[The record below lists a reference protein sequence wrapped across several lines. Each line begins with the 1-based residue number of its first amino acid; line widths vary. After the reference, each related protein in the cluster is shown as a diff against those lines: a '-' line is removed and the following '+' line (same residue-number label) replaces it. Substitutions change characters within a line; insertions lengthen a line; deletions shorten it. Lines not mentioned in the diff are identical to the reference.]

1 MKAMKYF
8 CICILIG
15 QFFINPIFSSADEL
29 TLESEKEK
37 SSLVAEEKIGEQ
49 EKIRNSKTIVDEK
62 AISYTSQFSSSDIT
76 GSIVDSGENGT
87 SKWTLDENGIL
98 EIGEGNLGPSSEFG
112 PWKDEIRSQTKK
124 VVFSGHVVAESTSLW
139 ALFAGFENLTN
150 LDTSQVTVMD
160 FLFSGDTKLES
171 IDLSSFNTSVIPKEE
186 YGVWQV
192 FALCESLKSI
202 KLGNNSIF
210 STTSYSGPELPE
222 VETNSKIYRWMG
234 WSKYW
239 QSLFFQ

>member
-98 EIGEGNLGPSSEFG
+98 EIGEGNLGPQVNLVHG
-112 PWKDEIRSQTKK
+112 KTK
-124 VVFSGHVVAESTSLW
+124 
-139 ALFAGFENLTN
+139 
-150 LDTSQVTVMD
+150 
-160 FLFSGDTKLES
+160 
-171 IDLSSFNTSVIPKEE
+171 
-186 YGVWQV
+186 
-192 FALCESLKSI
+192 FALKQ
-202 KLGNNSIF
+202 K
-210 STTSYSGPELPE
+210 
-222 VETNSKIYRWMG
+222 K
-234 WSKYW
+234 
-239 QSLFFQ
+239 LFFQVTLLLKVQVCGHYLQDLKI